1 MARNRDNRPE
11 LDYDLLVERHERF
24 RSRHPQKK
32 SEKPSDSASPKV
44 KPDLDKAQSSAK
56 AQPVQPSAP
65 EADEAQNAPE
75 AADVAAPVDAPIP
88 DDLDGAVAEAPA
100 PEAVDGYDD
109 DYDLYDEDEQ
119 DVEEEDVEEEDGE
132 PANPNPF
139 GSILSFLSRSRD
151 AIGARL
157 KRRGANE
164 DYEEYDPDEDEEDE
178 DDYGV
183 DDENDTSE
191 AAPAA
196 DTQDV
201 QPAPDAPAADV
212 SNPSEDAADIFDV
225 PEDDAP
231 AAAPVPQFRDD
242 DDDGE
247 DEDYLDEEDDEDL
260 ADDDEEDEPSE
271 GALTRFLHLFVDRA
285 DEEDDEEDEED
296 EDDAAD
302 GDAFESDVDE
312 SVGVFAPVERRPL
325 GGEIDMQE
333 PRKIDTEMTELMAE
347 GLGERTLSR
356 RERRE
361 LQQRREAER
370 EAIAPASGHDEDMED
385 GVDEPTREFMPISRE
400 RATTS
405 SREIEPPAS
414 LFDDDEDEEE
424 IEPPI
429 SRRAQR
435 LQRKEARLDEEYED
449 EDDYDDEDEDE
460 PAPKKRSARTSR
472 RHAYDEDVYKRQCPA
487 TSISRARWLGRWP
500 WLRAQSSPWARFPA

>member
-1 MARNRDNRPE
+1 M
-11 LDYDLLVERHERF
+11 
-24 RSRHPQKK
+24 
-32 SEKPSDSASPKV
+32 
-44 KPDLDKAQSSAK
+44 QS
-56 AQPVQPSAP
+56 
-65 EADEAQNAPE
+65 
-75 AADVAAPVDAPIP
+75 
-88 DDLDGAVAEAPA
+88 
-100 PEAVDGYDD
+100 
-109 DYDLYDEDEQ
+109 
-119 DVEEEDVEEEDGE
+119 
-132 PANPNPF
+132 
-139 GSILSFLSRSRD
+139 
-151 AIGARL
+151 
-157 KRRGANE
+157 
-164 DYEEYDPDEDEEDE
+164 
-178 DDYGV
+178 
-183 DDENDTSE
+183 
-191 AAPAA
+191 
-196 DTQDV
+196 
-201 QPAPDAPAADV
+201 APDAPAADV

-400 RATTS
+400 RAATS

-472 RHAYDEDVYKRQCPA
+472 RHAYDEDDEDDYDDDYDDDDDEDDDYDEPRSRRGGHGRHRRHGSRDDYDDYDDDDDYDDYDDDYDDYDDYDDDERHSIGHHILGFFKGLIFILLALCIIVLAMNILHRTGTVDISGLRDTVREWSPTAADLLFVAVGDDEGVESTDDGTADVNQTGEDA
-487 TSISRARWLGRWP
+487 NSGVTDNTDANNAENTTDADGAQTSEGSTDMAPVAPVG
-500 WLRAQSSPWARFPA
+500 